1 MQALRAQR
9 SGFTLIE
16 IVIAAAIVLLLAGMV
31 VPVFDGA
38 VADAEAAS
46 TRQVLERARTA
57 INFYSFQHRDQ
68 LPGESGGVW
77 SEQTFIDQLR
87 MATDE
92 DGETADPG
100 TSGYAYGP
108 YLTDDIGVNPFNELE
123 TVLVIAPGMTM
134 LGADDSTGWVYFAE
148 TGDFRANSTATDP
161 SGDPIWDL

>member
-1 MQALRAQR
+1 MHALRSQR

-46 TRQVLERARTA
+46 TRQILERARTA
-57 INFYSFQHRDQ
+57 INFYSFQHEEQ

-77 SEQTFIDQLR
+77 SADTFIEQLR
-87 MATDE
+87 MATNE
-92 DGETADPG
+92 DGDTADAGTPG
-100 TSGYAYGP
+100 FAYGP
-108 YLTDDIGVNPFNELE
+108 YLTDDIGTNPFNDLE

-134 LGADDSTGWVYFAE
+134 LGADDTTGWVYFAE
-148 TGDFRANSTATDP
+148 TGDFRANSTENDP
-161 SGDPIWDL
+161 NGDPIWDL